1 MTEVIDITAESIDTQ
16 ALSEAT
22 LKPTS
27 DLVATQARSIVVR
40 SQQDYDK
47 ACMYLKI
54 VNATIDKAHELLDP
68 ECAVRHKAWK
78 EKTEERHGIIAPLEE
93 VKGALSG
100 GIGAYDL
107 QQQRLQEEAR
117 RLADEEAARLATQM
131 RESAALAAIDS
142 GADEETVDAI
152 QAMPVAMPRPI
163 SMAPTFRRAAGV
175 STRTTFKGELVD
187 MSALAKAAVGGNA
200 LAASILTVDE
210 TKLHALAR
218 VQGVQL
224 MRMIPGVR
232 VHEVPVV
239 AASRRK

>member
-1 MTEVIDITAESIDTQ
+1 MTEVIDITAEIDLA
-16 ALSEAT
+16 ALSEVT

-27 DLVATQARSIVVR
+27 DLVATQARSVVVR

-47 ACMYLKI
+47 ACVYLKL
-54 VNATIDKAHELLDP
+54 VNATLDKAHELLDP

-107 QQQRLQEEAR
+107 QQQRLQQEAK
-117 RLADEEAARLATQM
+117 RLADEESARLAEQM

-142 GADEETVDAI
+142 GADDETVDAI
-152 QAMPVAMPRPI
+152 QSMPVAMPRPI
-163 SMAPTFRRAAGV
+163 SMAPTFRRAPGV
-175 STRTTFKGELVD
+175 STRTAYKGEVVNMEALV
-187 MSALAKAAVGGNA
+187 KAAVDGNA

-210 TKLHALAR
+210 SKLNALAR
-218 VQGVQL
+218 IQGVQL
-224 MRMIPGVR
+224 MRLIPGVR